1 MLFFIV
7 LDIKK
12 QLKEGINNIL
22 KDLETKCPEDKN
34 KEKYKTYMLGVKDT
48 LANLDTLIKTI
59 EQDYDQPGISNSVIV
74 HMDGYDGIEE
84 YDTLGFLESF
94 EDIEELVTMTRDMLD
109 EQENKEDYGADE
121 DFQKEG
127 QDDWDE
133 DEYNSE
139 ID

>member
-12 QLKEGINNIL
+12 QLKEGINNIV

-84 YDTLGFLESF
+84 YDTLGFLDTF
-94 EDIEELVTMTRDMLD
+94 DDIEELLYETKDILSNYKN
-109 EQENKEDYGADE
+109 EEDYE
-121 DFQKEG
+121 DIE
-127 QDDWDE
+127 DINEDWDE
-133 DEYNSE
+133 FGYGENGEVD
-139 ID
+139 